1 MLVLTRKNRESIVI
15 GGNGDDRGVLVIT
28 VLQIDGGRVRLG
40 FEADAA
46 TPIFRREVWDRM
58 ERGETVAVD
67 GRVRVVDGHAAPVHT
82 VRASSAVMA
91 SSAVLVGCHADGDG

>member
-15 GGNGDDRGVLVIT
+15 GRNADERGVLVIT

-58 ERGETVAVD
+58 ERGDTVALD
-67 GRVRVVDGHAAPVHT
+67 GGVRVVDGHAAPLGKART
-82 VRASSAVMA
+82 IRTESE
-91 SSAVLVGCHADGDG
+91 AVLVTANGDGHG

>member
-15 GGNGDDRGVLVIT
+15 GGNGDERGVLVIT

-40 FEADAA
+40 FEGDAA

-58 ERGETVAVD
+58 ERGDTIALN
-67 GRVRVVDGHAAPVHT
+67 GGVRIVDGHVAPLGTSRT
-82 VRASSAVMA
+82 VRAA
-91 SSAVLVGCHADGDG
+91 SSEAMFVSAAADGQG

>member
-1 MLVLTRKNRESIVI
+1 MLVLTRKSRESIVI
-15 GGNGDDRGVLVIT
+15 GRNADDGGVLVIT

-58 ERGETVAVD
+58 ERGDAIVLD
-67 GRVRVVDGHAAPVHT
+67 GAVRVVDGHAAPIRT
-82 VRASSAVMA
+82 VRTVCAPM
-91 SSAVLVGCHADGDG
+91 LVTAGADGDG